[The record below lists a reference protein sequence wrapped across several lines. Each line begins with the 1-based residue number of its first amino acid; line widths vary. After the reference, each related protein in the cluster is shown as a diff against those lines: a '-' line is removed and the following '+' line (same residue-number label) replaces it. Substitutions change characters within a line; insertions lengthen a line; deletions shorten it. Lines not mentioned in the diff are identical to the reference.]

1 MKSFSRNLFVTLLL
15 LGSLVPASSI
25 LATTRGIS
33 VVSKK
38 GQSLYFYKD
47 YHALVVGVGE
57 YTMGWPNLPGAEKD
71 AREVATSLKELGF
84 TVKLI
89 LNPTSNKL
97 KSTLNAM
104 AFGMGRH
111 KNRALLLYY
120 AGHGETLELA
130 DGTALGH
137 IIPTD
142 CPLKNRDPRGF
153 DDKAVSMRDIEDVAL
168 KVKSKHF
175 LMVFDSCFSGSL
187 FNLVR
192 AAPVDISEKS
202 ARPVRQFITA
212 GEAGEQVPD
221 RSVFKIVFLDGIM
234 GDADLNKDDYVTGSE
249 LGMHLQ
255 HEVVNYT
262 RGGQHPQYGK
272 INNPKLDKGDF
283 IFVPRTSK
291 AMAAPGSP
299 EEDRRQLAYAPKD
312 LGQEPERPKTERQ
325 LLQELKSH
333 EADINGASTVLFDE
347 KKTDQTI
354 RSLEGYCARNQGDVK
369 ANLFLAKVYLEK
381 CIFLKKRG
389 NDRYKTLLYRPWN
402 MAKRLHKQS
411 VGSHLYKKDLYYIY
425 GKTYF
430 IKDKPKKAIKYA
442 NIALEASTSFS
453 PNIDCMF
460 LLGDSYAA
468 LAKRETSKYYS
479 LAQKGYQEIIYLNV
493 SDDHKALAYYK
504 LGALFSRFSQNEKAE
519 QALGSAL
526 KLAQND
532 SVVKK
537 IRDLSGAEQPIL
549 DKENQELAYVPK
561 TATREKVYLRKESK
575 TLWEY
580 QVEDTVRRYNFYE
593 SSSNPLGS
601 FTNNFVD
608 NGDGTIIDRATGL
621 MWERGGSPATRS
633 FKRSKFYVRKLNED
647 KFAGYSNWRLPTVEE
662 LASLLRIKENNGV
675 HIDPLFDTKQKTCW
689 SSDEG
694 YPFGGYTSN
703 PPQVWHVNF
712 REGSLG
718 LTILPIHSSTSRTHR
733 YVRAVRSLR

>member
-1 MKSFSRNLFVTLLL
+1 MKSCSRSLFVTLLFL
-15 LGSLVPASSI
+15 WSLVPASSVP
-25 LATTRGIS
+25 ATTRGIS

-38 GQSLYFYKD
+38 GQSVYLYKD

-57 YTMGWPNLPGAEKD
+57 YTMGWPDLPGAEKD
-71 AREVATSLKELGF
+71 AREVASSLKELGF

-89 LNPTSNKL
+89 LNPTSNQL

-111 KNRALLLYY
+111 RNRALLLYY

-153 DDKAVSMRDIEDVAL
+153 NDKAVSMRDIEDVAL

-221 RSVFKIVFLDGIM
+221 KSVFKIVFLDGIR
-234 GDADLNKDDYVTGSE
+234 GYADLNEDDYVTGSE

-283 IFVPRTSK
+283 IFVPGLAK
-291 AMAAPGSP
+291 AVASP
-299 EEDRRQLAYAPKD
+299 ASPAVDKLQLAYGPKD
-312 LGQEPERPKTERQ
+312 LGQELGGPQTERR
-325 LLQELKSH
+325 LLQQLKPH
-333 EADINGASTVLFDE
+333 ETDINAASTVLFDE

-354 RSLEGYCARNQGDVK
+354 RSLEDYCARNQGDVK

-381 CIFLKKRG
+381 CIFLKKKG
-389 NDRYKTLLYRPWN
+389 NDRYKTLLHRPWN

-442 NIALEASTSFS
+442 NIALETSTSLS
-453 PNIDCMF
+453 PHIDAMF
-460 LLGDSYAA
+460 LLADSYAA
-468 LAKRETSKYYS
+468 LAKKETSKYYS
-479 LAQKGYQEIIYLNV
+479 LAQKTYQEIVYLDV

-504 LGALFSRFSQNEKAE
+504 LGNLFSKFSQQAKAE
-519 QALGSAL
+519 TALGSAL
-526 KLAQND
+526 QLAQHE

-537 IRDLSGAEQPIL
+537 IRDISGTEQPIF
-549 DKENQELAYVPK
+549 DKENQKLAYVPQ
-561 TATREKVYLRKESK
+561 TAAREKVYLRQESK
-575 TLWEY
+575 TLWDH
-580 QVEDTVRRYNFYE
+580 QVKDTVRRYNFYE
-593 SSSNPLGS
+593 SKSNPRGS
-601 FTNNFVD
+601 FHNDFVD

-621 MWERGGSPATRS
+621 MWERGGSPAIRS
-633 FKRSKFYVRKLNED
+633 FKRSKFYVRKLNKD
-647 KFAGYSNWRLPTVEE
+647 RFAGHSNWRLPTVEE
-662 LASLLRIKENNGV
+662 LASLLRKEETNGI
-675 HIDPLFDTKQKTCW
+675 HTDPLFDTKQKTCW
-689 SSDEG
+689 SSDNG
-694 YPFGGYTSN
+694 PPFGGSTSN
-703 PPQVWHVNF
+703 PPQVWHVDF
-712 REGSLG
+712 QEGSLG
-718 LTILPIHSSTSRTHR
+718 LTVVPIYPSAIPTYR

>member
-1 MKSFSRNLFVTLLL
+1 
-15 LGSLVPASSI
+15 
-25 LATTRGIS
+25 
-33 VVSKK
+33 
-38 GQSLYFYKD
+38 
-47 YHALVVGVGE
+47 
-57 YTMGWPNLPGAEKD
+57 MGWPDLPGAEKD
-71 AREVATSLKELGF
+71 AREVASSLQELGF
-84 TVKLI
+84 TVQLV
-89 LNPTSNKL
+89 LNPTSNQL

-111 KNRALLLYY
+111 RNRALLLYY

-142 CPLKNRDPRGF
+142 CPLKNQDPRGF
-153 DDKAVSMRDIEDVAL
+153 NDKAISMRDIEYVAL

-221 RSVFKIVFLDGIM
+221 KSVFKIVFLDGIR
-234 GDADLNKDDYVTGSE
+234 GYADLNKDDYVTGSE

-283 IFVPRTSK
+283 IFVPRPAK
-291 AMAAPGSP
+291 AAVSP
-299 EEDRRQLAYAPKD
+299 ASPAEDKRLLAYGPKD
-312 LGQEPERPKTERQ
+312 PGQGLGGPQTERL
-325 LLQELKSH
+325 LLQQLKPH
-333 EADINGASTVLFDE
+333 EADINAASTVLFDE

-354 RSLEGYCARNQGDVK
+354 RSLEDYCARNQGDVK
-369 ANLFLAKVYLEK
+369 ANLFLTKVYLEK
-381 CIFLKKRG
+381 CIFLKKKG

-442 NIALEASTSFS
+442 NIALETSTSVS
-453 PNIDCMF
+453 PYIDSMF

-468 LAKRETSKYYS
+468 LAKKETSKYYS
-479 LAQKGYQEIIYLNV
+479 LAQKTYQEIIYLNV

-504 LGALFSRFSQNEKAE
+504 LGALFSRFGQNEKAD
-519 QALGSAL
+519 QALDSAL
-526 KLAQND
+526 QLARHE

-537 IRDLSGAEQPIL
+537 VRDISGVEQTIL
-549 DKENQELAYVPK
+549 DEEKQKLAYVPE
-561 TATREKVYLRKESK
+561 TAIREKVYLRQESE
-575 TLWEY
+575 TLWEH
-580 QVEDTVRRYNFYE
+580 QVKDTVRRYNLYD
-593 SSSNPLGS
+593 SNSNPRGS
-601 FTNNFVD
+601 FRNDFVD
-608 NGDGTIIDRATGL
+608 NGDGTVIDRATGL
-621 MWERGGSPATRS
+621 MWERGGSPSIRS
-633 FKRSKFYVRKLNED
+633 FKRSKFYVRKLNEGN
-647 KFAGYSNWRLPTVEE
+647 FAGYSDWRLPTVEE
-662 LASLLRIKENNGV
+662 LASLLRKDENNGI
-675 HIDPLFDTKQKTCW
+675 HTDPLFDTKQKTCW
-689 SSDEG
+689 SSDNG
-694 YPFGGYTSN
+694 PVFGGSTSN
-703 PPQVWHVNF
+703 PPQVWHVDF
-712 REGSLG
+712 REGLLG
-718 LTILPIHSSTSRTHR
+718 LTVVPIYPSAIPTHR